1 MIMRFLKR
9 VKMKT
14 SNELKAAA
22 MIEHLILQNALEIDG
37 FDNSTGE
44 TIYSITENLE
54 FVNPELYE
62 ELREDFN
69 HHMFE
74 MVKQGPGIMKWKIDG
89 RFLNG

>member
-1 MIMRFLKR
+1 MRFLKK

-37 FDNSTGE
+37 FDNVTGE
-44 TIYSITENLE
+44 TIYSITDNLE
-54 FVNPELYE
+54 FVNPGLYKE
-62 ELREDFN
+62 IKEDFN
-69 HHMFE
+69 NHMFE

>member
-1 MIMRFLKR
+1 MQ
-9 VKMKT
+9 T
-14 SNELKAAA
+14 PNQLKAAA
-22 MIEHLILQNALEIDG
+22 LIEHLILQNALEIDG

-62 ELREDFN
+62 ELRQDFN
-69 HHMFE
+69 YHMFE
-74 MVKQGPGIMKWKIDG
+74 MVKQGPITMKWKIDG

>member
-1 MIMRFLKR
+1 MILVKTI
-9 VKMKT
+9 KMKT

-37 FDNSTGE
+37 FDNLTGE
-44 TIYSITENLE
+44 TIYSITDNLE

-62 ELREDFN
+62 ELKEDFN
-69 HHMFE
+69 SHMFE